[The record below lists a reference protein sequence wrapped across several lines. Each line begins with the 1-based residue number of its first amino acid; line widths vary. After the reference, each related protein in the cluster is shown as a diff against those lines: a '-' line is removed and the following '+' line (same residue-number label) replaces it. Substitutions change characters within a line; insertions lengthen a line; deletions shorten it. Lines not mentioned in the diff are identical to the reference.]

1 MKMNTPMTTVP
12 DHAVAQWWNQL
23 EPWQQNLLIAGG
35 AACILAGA
43 WTVVRHGAVLRAG
56 GVTMAIGPVAQTL
69 ALAG

>member
-1 MKMNTPMTTVP
+1 MNAPMTTVP

-35 AACILAGA
+35 TVLVLASA
-43 WTVVRHGAVLRAG
+43 WAVARHGVALRAG
-56 GVTMAIGPVAQTL
+56 GVTMALGPAAQTL